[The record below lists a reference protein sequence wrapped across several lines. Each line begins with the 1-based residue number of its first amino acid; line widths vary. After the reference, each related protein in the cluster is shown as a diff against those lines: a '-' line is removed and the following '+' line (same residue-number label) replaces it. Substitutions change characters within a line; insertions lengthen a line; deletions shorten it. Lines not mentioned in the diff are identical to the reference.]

1 MPVIE
6 LSRGGPTVCVRGSGV
21 CVPKP
26 LFLGVGGGVLCVG
39 ERGDPP
45 SVPLP

>member
-26 LFLGVGGGVLCVG
+26 LFLGVGGRVLCGG
-39 ERGDPP
+39 EHGGPP
-45 SVPLP
+45 SAPSP